1 MDALV
6 SLSPSRTE
14 ALSKGHAAAQRRP
27 RAVIEDVPA
36 YLRDVYYWAY
46 LDPRNVRL
54 LDREIVV
61 SVILWGN
68 HRKLQRLAFEE
79 IAPGQRVLQPAAVYG
94 DFSPNLARHI
104 GPAGRLD
111 VIDVAR
117 IQTAACRRKLHGF
130 PQARVCRAD
139 AAKITR
145 GRYDA
150 VCCYFL
156 LHELPLDYKRKVIAS
171 LMRRVVV
178 GGKAVF
184 VDYHRPHWAH
194 PLKPITS
201 FVFDTLEP
209 FAKDLWHHEIR
220 ELATE
225 ADRFAWRKK
234 TIFGGLFQKVVAERR
249 A

>member
-6 SLSPSRTE
+6 SLSPSRTQ
-14 ALSKGHAAAQRRP
+14 ALSQGQVMPQRRP
-27 RAVIEDVPA
+27 RAAIEDVPA
-36 YLRDVYYWAY
+36 YLQDVYHWAY
-46 LDPRNVRL
+46 LNPRNVRL

-68 HRKLQRLAFEE
+68 HRRLQRLAFEE

-104 GPAGRLD
+104 GRSGRLD

-117 IQTAACRRKLHGF
+117 IQTASCRRKLRGF
-130 PQARVCRAD
+130 SQARVYRAD
-139 AAKITR
+139 AAKISR
-145 GRYDA
+145 GSYDA

-156 LHELPLDYKRKVIAS
+156 LHELPLDYKHRVVDS
-171 LMRRVVV
+171 LLRRVVV
-178 GGKAVF
+178 GGKVIF

-201 FVFDTLEP
+201 LVFDTLEP
-209 FAKDLWHHEIR
+209 FAKDLWRHEIR
-220 ELATE
+220 DLAAR
-225 ADRFAWRKK
+225 ADRFSWRKT